1 MLQTPTWK
9 VSDQCHRERYCGNR
23 LEQSQ
28 QSQMPAWQL
37 QFGEAGQFPSCA
49 SLDGKPPVGDVRP
62 QQPSKVW
69 TLTQE
74 AARTPIPAEMDIDEL
89 QDSEVQVP
97 QSGSVMSPGDMM
109 EDPAW
114 VF

>member
-1 MLQTPTWK
+1 MGGRLTFLQEEDLLLPQEEDPR
-9 VSDQCHRERYCGNR
+9 S
-23 LEQSQ
+23 
-28 QSQMPAWQL
+28 
-37 QFGEAGQFPSCA
+37 
-49 SLDGKPPVGDVRP
+49 GDVRP
-62 QQPSKVW
+62 QELSRVW